1 MLPTEAKEFRL
12 QGIGASPGI
21 CIGKAYL
28 VDREGVK
35 VVPKYFINPDRSA
48 NEVNRFK
55 KAVIEAKDDLRQII
69 RGMPEDLQHQ
79 TSILETHLQLFDDKM
94 LSGRTIERIEQDKVN
109 AEWALK
115 SVVGQVKS
123 MFQSM
128 DDPYLKE
135 RVSDIIHVSDRIMHH
150 LTGAESVKI
159 SDIDKRVILVARD
172 LSPADTSQ
180 IQLERIKGFLTDMGG
195 KTSHTGIIART
206 LDIPAVLGL
215 VNGTAVIRNDDILI
229 VDGNEG
235 VVIVNPDDTTLVEY
249 EERQARYEAF
259 RARITRESHLEALTA
274 DGKNIRVH
282 GNIELPEEVVSV
294 IDNGGDGIGLYRT
307 EFQYMNR
314 NEFPTEFELF
324 DKYRDVV
331 EVMAPNPVTIR
342 TLDIN
347 GDKALNHVDSGHEA
361 NPVLG
366 LRAIRYCLQNPDVFR
381 TQLRAILRAAAHG
394 NVRILFPMITG
405 CGELIAARRAL
416 REAADSLAADGV
428 EHNPDIEIGV
438 MIEVPSAVVMAD
450 QLAQK
455 CDFFSIGTN
464 DLIQYS
470 LAIDRSNRNVAYLYD
485 PLNPAIIRMLK
496 HVADVARR
504 KKIEIAMCGEMAG
517 DPLHVPILLGLG
529 ITELSMNPHAI
540 PVVKRM
546 VRGLSTIDA
555 RKFVKEIVDL
565 DNAEEIN
572 RLVLERFR
580 IHINSGLVLQQN
592 GHPEGG
598 AAAVVRNP
606 LPRERATPKVA
617 SDER

>member
-1 MLPTEAKEFRL
+1 MLPTEAQEFKL

-35 VVPKYFINPDRSA
+35 VVPKYFVNPDRTA
-48 NEVNRFK
+48 NEINRFK
-55 KAVIEAKDDLRQII
+55 KAVIAAKDDLRQII
-69 RGMPEDLQHQ
+69 SGMPEDLQQQ
-79 TSILETHLQLFDDKM
+79 TNILETHLLLFDDKM
-94 LSGRTIERIEQDKVN
+94 LYGRSIDLIQEDKVN

-115 SVVGQVKS
+115 TIVGQIKS

-128 DDPYLKE
+128 EDPYLKE
-135 RVSDIIHVSDRIMHH
+135 RVADIVHVSDRIMHH
-150 LTGAESVKI
+150 LTGAESIKI

-180 IQLERIKGFLTDMGG
+180 IQLERVKGFLTDVGG

-215 VNGTAVIRNDDILI
+215 VNATSLIRNDDILI
-229 VDGNEG
+229 VDGNDG
-235 VVIVNPDDTTLVEY
+235 VVIINPDDKTLVDY
-249 EERQARYEAF
+249 EERQIRYGAY
-259 RARITRESHLEALTA
+259 RARITRESHLPARTA
-274 DGKNIRVH
+274 DDQIIHVQ

-307 EFQYMNR
+307 EFQYMGR
-314 NEFPTEFELF
+314 TEFPSEFELF

-347 GDKALNHVDSGHEA
+347 GDKALSYADNGNEV

-366 LRAIRYCLQNPDVFR
+366 LRAIRYCLQNPDIFH
-381 TQLRAILRAAAHG
+381 TQLRAILRAAAYG

-405 CGELIAARRAL
+405 CGELIEARQAL
-416 REAADSLAADGV
+416 REAAESLAAEDV
-428 EHNPDIEIGV
+428 EHNPDIEVGV

-450 QLAQK
+450 QLAEL

-470 LAIDRSNRNVAYLYD
+470 LAIDRGNRNVAYLYD
-485 PLNPAIIRMLK
+485 PLNPAIIRMIK

-504 KKIEIAMCGEMAG
+504 KKIRVAMCGEMAG
-517 DPLHVPILLGLG
+517 EPIYIPILLGLG
-529 ITELSMNPHAI
+529 ITEWSMVPHTI
-540 PVVKRM
+540 PIVKRM
-546 VRGLSTIDA
+546 VRGLSALDA

-565 DNAEEIN
+565 TSAEEIN
-572 RLVLERFR
+572 RLARERFR
-580 IHINSGLVLQQN
+580 VHIDSGLILQQ
-592 GHPEGG
+592 G
-598 AAAVVRNP
+598 
-606 LPRERATPKVA
+606 
-617 SDER
+617 

>member
-1 MLPTEAKEFRL
+1 MLPTEAQEFKL
-12 QGIGASPGI
+12 TGIGASPGI

-35 VVPKYFINPDRSA
+35 VVPKYFINPDRTA
-48 NEVNRFK
+48 NEINRFK
-55 KAVIEAKDDLRQII
+55 KAVVKAKDDLRQII
-69 RGMPEDLQHQ
+69 SRMPEDLQHQ
-79 TSILETHLQLFDDKM
+79 TNILETHLLLFDDKM
-94 LSGRTIERIEQDKVN
+94 LFGRTIDSIDQDKVN

-115 SVVGQVKS
+115 TVVGQIKTMFRS
-123 MFQSM
+123 ME
-128 DDPYLKE
+128 DAYLKE
-135 RVSDIIHVSDRIMHH
+135 RVSDIIHVSDRIMHY
-150 LTGAESVKI
+150 LTGAEAVKI
-159 SDIDKRVILVARD
+159 SEIDKRVILVAHD

-180 IQLERIKGFLTDMGG
+180 IQLERIKGFLTDVGG

-215 VNGTAVIRNDDILI
+215 VNATALIRNDDILI
-229 VDGNEG
+229 IDGNNG
-235 VVIVNPDDTTLVEY
+235 VVIINPEDQTLVEY
-249 EERQARYEAF
+249 EERQERYEAY
-259 RARITRESHLEALTA
+259 RARITRESHLQALTS
-274 DGKNIRVH
+274 DGLVIKVQ

-314 NEFPTEFELF
+314 SEFPDEFELF

-347 GDKALNHVDSGHEA
+347 GDKALSYTNNGNEV

-366 LRAIRYCLQNPDVFR
+366 LRAIRYCLQNPEVFR
-381 TQLRAILRAAAHG
+381 TQLRAILRAAAYG

-405 CGELIAARRAL
+405 CAELEKARQMLNETA
-416 REAADSLAADGV
+416 ESLAAEGI

-450 QLAQK
+450 QLAEM

-485 PLNPAIIRMLK
+485 PLNPAIIRMVK
-496 HVADVARR
+496 HVADVARK
-504 KKIEIAMCGEMAG
+504 KKIRVAMCGEMAG
-517 DPLHVPILLGLG
+517 EPIHVPILLGLG
-529 ITELSMNPHAI
+529 ITEWSMNPHAI

-546 VRGLSTIDA
+546 VRGLSSIDA
-555 RKFVKEIVDL
+555 RKFVKEIVDITS
-565 DNAEEIN
+565 AEEIN
-572 RLVLERFR
+572 RLARERFR
-580 IHINSGLVLQQN
+580 IHINSGLVINQ
-592 GHPEGG
+592 E
-598 AAAVVRNP
+598 
-606 LPRERATPKVA
+606 
-617 SDER
+617 

>member
-1 MLPTEAKEFRL
+1 MLPEEAKEFKL
-12 QGIGASPGI
+12 NGIGASPGI

-35 VVPKYFINPDRSA
+35 VVPKYFVNPDNTA
-48 NEVNRFK
+48 NEINRFK
-55 KAVIEAKDDLRQII
+55 KAVIKAKDDLHQII
-69 RGMPEDLQHQ
+69 SGMPEDLQQQ
-79 TSILETHLQLFDDKM
+79 TSILETHLLLFEDKM
-94 LSGRTIERIEQDKVN
+94 LFGRTIDFIENDKVN

-115 SVVGQVKS
+115 TVVGQVKS

-128 DDPYLKE
+128 EDAYLKE
-135 RVSDIIHVSDRIMHH
+135 RVTDIIQVSDRIMHQ
-150 LTGAESVKI
+150 LTGADQVKI
-159 SDIDKRVILVARD
+159 SEIDKRVILVARD

-180 IQLERIKGFLTDMGG
+180 IQLERIKGFLTDVGG

-215 VNGTAVIRNDDILI
+215 VNASALIRNDDILI
-229 VDGNEG
+229 VDGNNG
-235 VVIVNPDDTTLVEY
+235 VVIINPEDQTLVEY
-249 EERQARYEAF
+249 EERQERYEAY
-259 RARITRESHLEALTA
+259 RARITRESHVEARTA
-274 DGKNIRVH
+274 DGKLIKVE

-314 NEFPTEFELF
+314 TEFPDETELY

-347 GDKALNHVDSGHEA
+347 GDKAISYASNGNEV

-366 LRAIRYCLQNPDVFR
+366 LRAIRYCLQNLDVFR

-394 NVRILFPMITG
+394 NVRILFPMITS
-405 CGELIAARRAL
+405 CAELIEARRIL
-416 REAADSLAADGV
+416 KETSESLAAEGL
-428 EHNPDIEIGV
+428 EHNPDIAVGV

-450 QLAQK
+450 QLAEL

-496 HVADVARR
+496 HVADVAHR
-504 KKIEIAMCGEMAG
+504 KKIRIAMCGEMAG
-517 DPLHVPILLGLG
+517 EAIHVPILMGLG

-546 VRGLSTIDA
+546 VRGLSIIDA
-555 RKFVKEIVDL
+555 RNFVKEIVDL
-565 DNAEEIN
+565 ISAEEIN
-572 RLVLERFR
+572 RLARERFKV
-580 IHINSGLVLQQN
+580 HLDSGLVISQ
-592 GHPEGG
+592 E
-598 AAAVVRNP
+598 
-606 LPRERATPKVA
+606 
-617 SDER
+617 

>member
-1 MLPTEAKEFRL
+1 MLPTEAKEFKM

-35 VVPKYFINPDRSA
+35 VVPKYFINPDRTA
-48 NEVNRFK
+48 NEINRFK
-55 KAVIEAKDDLRQII
+55 KAVIAAKDDLRQII
-69 RGMPEDLQHQ
+69 RGMPEDLQQQ
-79 TSILETHLQLFDDKM
+79 TNILETHLLLFDDKM
-94 LSGRTIERIEQDKVN
+94 LFGRTIDFIGQDMVN

-115 SVVGQVKS
+115 TAVGQIKS

-128 DDPYLKE
+128 EDTYLKE
-135 RVSDIIHVSDRIMHH
+135 RVSDIIHVSDRIMHY
-150 LTGAESVKI
+150 LTGTESVKI

-180 IQLERIKGFLTDMGG
+180 IQLERIKGFLTDIGG

-215 VNGTAVIRNDDILI
+215 VNATALIRNDDILI
-229 VDGNEG
+229 VDGNDG
-235 VVIVNPDDTTLVEY
+235 VVIINPDDKTLVEY
-249 EERQARYEAF
+249 EERQARYQAY
-259 RARITRESHLEALTA
+259 RARVTRESHLPARTA
-274 DGKNIRVH
+274 DGQIIHVE

-307 EFQYMNR
+307 EFQYMSR
-314 NEFPTEFELF
+314 TEFPSEFELF

-331 EVMAPNPVTIR
+331 EIMAPHPVTIR

-347 GDKALNHVDSGHEA
+347 GDKALNYANNGNEA

-366 LRAIRYCLQNPDVFR
+366 LRAIRYCLKNPEVFR

-405 CGELIAARRAL
+405 CGELMEARRML
-416 REAADSLAADGV
+416 QEAAESLAAEGV

-450 QLAQK
+450 QLAEM

-470 LAIDRSNRNVAYLYD
+470 LAIDRGNRNVAYLYD
-485 PLNPAIIRMLK
+485 PLNPAIIRMVK
-496 HVADVARR
+496 HVADVAHR
-504 KKIEIAMCGEMAG
+504 KKIRIAMCGEMAG
-517 DPLHVPILLGLG
+517 EPIHVPILLGMG
-529 ITELSMNPHAI
+529 ITEWSMVPHTI
-540 PVVKRM
+540 PIVKRL
-546 VRGLSTIDA
+546 VRGLSAIDA
-555 RKFVKEIVDL
+555 RKFVKEIINL
-565 DNAEEIN
+565 TSAEEIN
-572 RLVLERFR
+572 RLARERFKL
-580 IHINSGLVLQQN
+580 HIDSGLVIQQ
-592 GHPEGG
+592 G
-598 AAAVVRNP
+598 
-606 LPRERATPKVA
+606 
-617 SDER
+617 

>member
-1 MLPTEAKEFRL
+1 MLPNEAKEFKL

-35 VVPKYFINPDRSA
+35 VVPKYFINPDRAS
-48 NEVNRFK
+48 NEINRFK
-55 KAVIEAKDDLRQII
+55 KAVIKAKEDLRQII

-79 TSILETHLQLFDDKM
+79 TDILETHLLLFDDK
-94 LSGRTIERIEQDKVN
+94 LLYGRTIDLIGQDKVN

-115 SVVGQVKS
+115 TVMGQVKS

-128 DDPYLKE
+128 EDPYLKE
-135 RVSDIIHVSDRIMHH
+135 RVADIIHVTDRIMHH
-150 LTGAESVKI
+150 LTGAESI
-159 SDIDKRVILVARD
+159 RIADIDKRVILVARD

-180 IQLERIKGFLTDMGG
+180 IQLERIKGFLTDAGG
-195 KTSHTGIIART
+195 RTSHTGIIART

-215 VNGTAVIRNDDILI
+215 VNATALIRNDDILI
-229 VDGNEG
+229 VDGNDG
-235 VVIVNPDDTTLVEY
+235 VVIINPDDKTLVEY
-249 EERQARYEAF
+249 EERQARYVAY
-259 RARITRESHLEALTA
+259 RARITRESHLQARTA
-274 DGKNIRVH
+274 DGMTIQVL

-307 EFQYMNR
+307 EFQYLNR
-314 NEFPTEFELF
+314 SEFPSEFDLF

-331 EVMAPNPVTIR
+331 EVMAPHPVTIR

-347 GDKALNHVDSGHEA
+347 GDKALNYANNGNET

-366 LRAIRYCLQNPDVFR
+366 LRAIRYCLKNPEIFR

-405 CGELIAARRAL
+405 CGELLEARRML
-416 REAADSLAADGV
+416 KEAAESLAAEGL
-428 EHNPDIEIGV
+428 EHNPDIEVGV

-450 QLAQK
+450 QLAKK

-496 HVADVARR
+496 HVADAAHRR
-504 KKIEIAMCGEMAG
+504 KIRVAICGEMAAE
-517 DPLHVPILLGLG
+517 PIHVPILLGLG
-529 ITELSMNPHAI
+529 ITEWSMNPHAI

-546 VRGLSTIDA
+546 VRGLSAKEA
-555 RKFVKEIVDL
+555 RDLVGKIVDM
-565 DNAEEIN
+565 DSAEEIH
-572 RLVLERFR
+572 RLVRERFKV
-580 IHINSGLVLQQN
+580 HINSGLVLQQ
-592 GHPEGG
+592 
-598 AAAVVRNP
+598 
-606 LPRERATPKVA
+606 T
-617 SDER
+617 

>member
-1 MLPTEAKEFRL
+1 MLPTEVKEFRL

-35 VVPKYFINPDRSA
+35 VVPKYFINPDRA
-48 NEVNRFK
+48 VNEVNRFK
-55 KAVIEAKDDLRQII
+55 KAVIQAKDDLRQII
-69 RGMPEDLQHQ
+69 SGMPEDLQHQ
-79 TSILETHLQLFDDKM
+79 TDILETHLLLFDDKM
-94 LSGRTIERIEQDKVN
+94 LYGRTIDLIRGDKVN

-115 SVVGQVKS
+115 TVVGQVRS

-135 RVSDIIHVSDRIMHH
+135 RVSDIIHVTDRIMHH
-150 LTGAESVKI
+150 LTGAESVRI
-159 SDIDKRVILVARD
+159 ADIDKRVILVARD

-180 IQLERIKGFLTDMGG
+180 IQLERIKGFLTDVGG
-195 KTSHTGIIART
+195 RTSHTGIIARS

-215 VNGTAVIRNDDILI
+215 ENATALIRNDDILI
-229 VDGNEG
+229 VDGNDG
-235 VVIVNPDDTTLVEY
+235 VVIINPDDKTLVEY
-249 EERQARYEAF
+249 EERQARYAAY
-259 RARITRESHLEALTA
+259 RARITRESHLQAYTA
-274 DGKNIRVH
+274 DGLTIQVQ

-314 NEFPTEFELF
+314 SVFPSEFDLF

-347 GDKALNHVDSGHEA
+347 GDKALDYANNGNEA

-366 LRAIRYCLQNPDVFR
+366 LRAIRYCLKNPDIFR

-394 NVRILFPMITG
+394 NVRILFPMIT
-405 CGELIAARRAL
+405 CCSELVEARRML
-416 REAADSLAADGV
+416 NAAAASLADDGL
-428 EHNPDIEIGV
+428 EHNPDIEVGV

-450 QLAQK
+450 QLAEK

-470 LAIDRSNRNVAYLYD
+470 LAIDRSNRDVAYLYD

-504 KKIEIAMCGEMAG
+504 KKIRVAMCGEMAG
-517 DPLHVPILLGLG
+517 EPLHIPVLLGLG
-529 ITELSMNPHAI
+529 ITEWSMNPHAI

-546 VRGLSTIDA
+546 VRGLSSIDA
-555 RKFVKEIVDL
+555 RALVSQIVDL
-565 DNAEEIN
+565 DCAEEIN
-572 RLVLERFR
+572 RLVRERFK
-580 IHINSGLVLQQN
+580 IHINSGLVIQQ
-592 GHPEGG
+592 
-598 AAAVVRNP
+598 
-606 LPRERATPKVA
+606 T
-617 SDER
+617 

>member
-1 MLPTEAKEFRL
+1 MLPTEAKEFKL

-35 VVPKYFINPDRSA
+35 VVPKYFVNPDRAA
-48 NEVNRFK
+48 NEINRFK
-55 KAVIEAKDDLRQII
+55 KAVIAAKDDLRQII
-69 RGMPEDLQHQ
+69 SGMPEDLQQQ
-79 TSILETHLQLFDDKM
+79 TNILETHLLLFDDKM
-94 LSGRTIERIEQDKVN
+94 LYGRSIDLIQEDKVN

-115 SVVGQVKS
+115 TIVGQIKS

-128 DDPYLKE
+128 EDPYLKE
-135 RVSDIIHVSDRIMHH
+135 RVADIVHVSDRIMHH
-150 LTGAESVKI
+150 LTGAEGIKI

-180 IQLERIKGFLTDMGG
+180 IQLERVKGFLTDVGG

-215 VNGTAVIRNDDILI
+215 LNATSLIRNDDILI
-229 VDGNEG
+229 VDGNDG
-235 VVIVNPDDTTLVEY
+235 VVIINPDDKTLVEY
-249 EERQARYEAF
+249 EERQVRYEAY
-259 RARITRESHLEALTA
+259 RARITRESHLPARTA
-274 DGKNIRVH
+274 DDQVIHVQ

-294 IDNGGDGIGLYRT
+294 IDNGGDGVGLYRT
-307 EFQYMNR
+307 EFQYMGR
-314 NEFPTEFELF
+314 TEFPSEFELF

-331 EVMAPNPVTIR
+331 EVMTPNPVTIR

-347 GDKALNHVDSGHEA
+347 GDKALSYADNGNEV

-366 LRAIRYCLQNPDVFR
+366 LRAIRYCLQNPDIFR
-381 TQLRAILRAAAHG
+381 TQLRAILRAAAYG

-405 CGELIAARRAL
+405 CGELIEARQAL
-416 REAADSLAADGV
+416 REAAESLAAEDV
-428 EHNPDIEIGV
+428 EHNPDIEVGV

-450 QLAQK
+450 QLAEL

-470 LAIDRSNRNVAYLYD
+470 LAIDRGNRNVAYLYD
-485 PLNPAIIRMLK
+485 PLNPAIIRMIK

-504 KKIEIAMCGEMAG
+504 KKIRVAMCGEMAG
-517 DPLHVPILLGLG
+517 EPIYIPILLGLG
-529 ITELSMNPHAI
+529 ITEWSMVPHTI
-540 PVVKRM
+540 PIVKRM
-546 VRGLSTIDA
+546 VRGLSALDA

-565 DNAEEIN
+565 TSAEEIN
-572 RLVLERFR
+572 RLARERFR
-580 IHINSGLVLQQN
+580 VHIDSGLILQQ
-592 GHPEGG
+592 G
-598 AAAVVRNP
+598 
-606 LPRERATPKVA
+606 
-617 SDER
+617 

>member
-1 MLPTEAKEFRL
+1 MLPTETKEFKL

-35 VVPKYFINPDRSA
+35 VVPKYFINPDRTA
-48 NEVNRFK
+48 NEINRFK
-55 KAVIEAKDDLRQII
+55 KAVIAAKEDLRQII
-69 RGMPEDLQHQ
+69 HGMPEDLQQQ
-79 TSILETHLQLFDDKM
+79 TSILETHLLLFDDKM
-94 LSGRTIERIEQDKVN
+94 LFGRTIDFIEEDKVN

-115 SVVGQVKS
+115 TIVGQVKS

-128 DDPYLKE
+128 EDPYLKE
-135 RVSDIIHVSDRIMHH
+135 RVSDIIHVSDRIMHY

-180 IQLERIKGFLTDMGG
+180 IQLERIKGFLTDVGG

-215 VNGTAVIRNDDILI
+215 VNATALIRNDDILI

-235 VVIVNPDDTTLVEY
+235 VVIINPEDKTLVDY
-249 EERQARYEAF
+249 EERQTRYAAY
-259 RARITRESHLEALTA
+259 RARITRESHLPARTA
-274 DGKNIRVH
+274 DGQIIHVQ

-294 IDNGGDGIGLYRT
+294 LDNGGDGIGLYRT

-314 NEFPTEFELF
+314 AEFPSEFELF

-331 EVMAPNPVTIR
+331 ELMAPHPVTIR
-342 TLDIN
+342 TLDVN
-347 GDKALNHVDSGHEA
+347 GDKALSYTDDGNEP

-366 LRAIRYCLQNPDVFR
+366 LRAIRYCLKNPDVFR

-405 CGELIAARRAL
+405 CVELMEARRML
-416 REAADSLAADGV
+416 QEAAESLAAERV
-428 EHNPDIEIGV
+428 EHNPDIEVGV

-450 QLAQK
+450 QLAEM

-470 LAIDRSNRNVAYLYD
+470 LAIDRGNRNVAYLYD
-485 PLNPAIIRMLK
+485 PLNPAIIRMVK
-496 HVADVARR
+496 HVADVAHQ
-504 KKIEIAMCGEMAG
+504 KKIRIAMCGEMAG
-517 DPLHVPILLGLG
+517 EPIHVPILLGLG
-529 ITELSMNPHAI
+529 ITEWSMVPHTI
-540 PVVKRM
+540 PIVKRL
-546 VRGLSTIDA
+546 VRGLSQIDA

-565 DNAEEIN
+565 TSAEEIN
-572 RLVLERFR
+572 RLARERFK
-580 IHINSGLVLQQN
+580 IHINSGLVIQQ
-592 GHPEGG
+592 G
-598 AAAVVRNP
+598 
-606 LPRERATPKVA
+606 
-617 SDER
+617 

>member
-1 MLPTEAKEFRL
+1 MLPTEAKEFKL

-35 VVPKYFINPDRSA
+35 VVPKYFINPDRTA

-55 KAVIEAKDDLRQII
+55 KAVIAAKDDLRQII
-69 RGMPEDLQHQ
+69 SGMPEDLQQQ
-79 TSILETHLQLFDDKM
+79 TDILETHLLLFDDKM
-94 LSGRTIERIEQDKVN
+94 LFGRTIDLIKEDKVN

-128 DDPYLKE
+128 EDPYLKE
-135 RVSDIIHVSDRIMHH
+135 RVADIIHVSDRIMLH

-180 IQLERIKGFLTDMGG
+180 IQLERIKGFLTDIGG

-215 VNGTAVIRNDDILI
+215 VNATSLIRNDDILI
-229 VDGNEG
+229 VDGNDG
-235 VVIVNPDDTTLVEY
+235 VVIINPDDQTLVEY
-249 EERQARYEAF
+249 EERQTRYQAY
-259 RARITRESHLEALTA
+259 RARITRESHLPARTA
-274 DGKNIRVH
+274 DGQIIHVQ

-307 EFQYMNR
+307 EFQYMGR
-314 NEFPTEFELF
+314 SAFPSEFDLF

-347 GDKALNHVDSGHEA
+347 GDKALSYATSNGNEV

-366 LRAIRYCLQNPDVFR
+366 LRAIRYCLKNPDIFR

-405 CGELIAARRAL
+405 CGELTQARRAL
-416 REAADSLAADGV
+416 KEAADSLAAEGV
-428 EHNPDIEIGV
+428 DHNPDIEVGV

-450 QLAQK
+450 QLAEM

-470 LAIDRSNRNVAYLYD
+470 LAIDRGNRNVAYLYD
-485 PLNPAIIRMLK
+485 PLNPAVIRMVK
-496 HVADVARR
+496 HVADVARQ
-504 KKIEIAMCGEMAG
+504 KKIRIAMCGEMAG
-517 DPLHVPILLGLG
+517 EPIHVPILLGLG
-529 ITELSMNPHAI
+529 ITEWSMVPHAI
-540 PVVKRM
+540 PIVKRM
-546 VRGLSTIDA
+546 VRGLSAQDA
-555 RKFVKEIVDL
+555 RKFVKEIVNL
-565 DNAEEIN
+565 TSAEDIN
-572 RLVLERFR
+572 RLARERFKV
-580 IHINSGLVLQQN
+580 HINSGLVIQQ
-592 GHPEGG
+592 G
-598 AAAVVRNP
+598 
-606 LPRERATPKVA
+606 
-617 SDER
+617 